1 MNDKSNPKDVKPNS
15 STRVT
20 AMSKNSKILA
30 AFAISCT
37 LVVGLVNEL
46 TKEKIKA
53 QEQLQLQK
61 TLHSI
66 ISPERYN
73 NGITNDCIEMTSTYL
88 GTSDTQKGY
97 IARLNNNVQ
106 AVAITAIAPDGYN
119 GNIELIIAV
128 NMDESVSGVRVLKHQ
143 ETPGLGDKIELRK
156 SDWITTFS
164 DKKLLSQ
171 NDSRWAVAKENGMFD
186 QFTGA
191 TITPRAVIKAVKN
204 AVHYFNSNKA
214 NLLTQPN
221 VCNSEALDLI
231 EDEIKPKQS
240 TPTQEKEN
248 D

>member
-1 MNDKSNPKDVKPNS
+1 
-15 STRVT
+15 
-20 AMSKNSKILA
+20 MSKNSKILA

-73 NGITNDCIEMTSTYL
+73 NDITNDCIEMTSTYL

-171 NDSRWAVAKENGMFD
+171 TDSRWAVAKENGMFD